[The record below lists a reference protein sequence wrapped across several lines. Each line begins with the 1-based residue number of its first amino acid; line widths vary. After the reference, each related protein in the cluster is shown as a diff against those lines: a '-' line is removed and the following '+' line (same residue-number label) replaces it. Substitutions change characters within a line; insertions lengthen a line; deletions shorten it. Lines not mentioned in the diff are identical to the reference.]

1 METYADVI
9 DAYELSEEKKRGMS
23 LTDYIKRHNIKIQ
36 YPEEK
41 ATGGIMRKNYAL
53 GDEVEEIEED
63 LDVMEFMKD
72 QNIPMGEQVR
82 SDNQGIMNQ
91 ASGIRPE
98 IRIEEVVKE
107 FIRKRGRRPKSFEE
121 IVDFYRLEMG
131 TADAS
136 QVSGSKYSPD
146 IMDEYES
153 YKIQQIDVDP
163 SKLMNIDDW
172 YMSEYGAARAG
183 VQSGGLASILGV

>member
-131 TADAS
+131 TACA
-136 QVSGSKYSPD
+136 
-146 IMDEYES
+146 IWR
-153 YKIQQIDVDP
+153 I
-163 SKLMNIDDW
+163 
-172 YMSEYGAARAG
+172 SEHTR
-183 VQSGGLASILGV
+183 SLN

>member
-1 METYADVI
+1 
-9 DAYELSEEKKRGMS
+9 MS

-63 LDVMEFMKD
+63 VDVIEFMKD

>member
-63 LDVMEFMKD
+63 VDVIEFMKD

-136 QVSGSKYSPD
+136 QVSGSRYSPE

>member
-63 LDVMEFMKD
+63 VDVIEFMKD
-72 QNIPMGEQVR
+72 QGIPMGEQVR

-136 QVSGSKYSPD
+136 QVSGSKYSPE

-183 VQSGGLASILGV
+183 VQSGGLAGILGV